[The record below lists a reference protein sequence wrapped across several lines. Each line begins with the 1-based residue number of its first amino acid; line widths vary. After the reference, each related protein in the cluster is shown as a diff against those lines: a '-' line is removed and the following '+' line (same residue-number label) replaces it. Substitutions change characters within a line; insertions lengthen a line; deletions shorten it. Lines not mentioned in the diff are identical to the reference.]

1 MQQRDVDVI
10 VIGAG
15 IIGCAVAFELAEA
28 GARVHVIDARA
39 VGAGA
44 SQASAGVL
52 APYLEGHGSPV
63 LRALGR
69 RSLDLYPGFVERVV
83 AAAGRPVEFERLG
96 TLEVAIS
103 AGEKA
108 RLERLAADSAADG
121 IATHWLEPR
130 VLADREPAL
139 GPHVV
144 GGLQTPLHAAVHVP
158 TLTAALVDA
167 AARRGTGMSTGLAVS
182 RLSADGEAV
191 AVHTADGVRRARH
204 VVMAA
209 GTWAPGL
216 VPAGSS
222 PLPVRPIRGQL
233 LHLAT
238 PPRTLRHV
246 VWGADVYLVPW
257 RDGTVFVGATSEDVG
272 FDERATASGVAS
284 LLDAAIA
291 LVPALAGATFLEARR
306 GLRPASPD
314 ELPFVGKSTVLSG
327 LIYAC
332 GHYRNGALL
341 APLTAALVA
350 GLVGGAAADA
360 ALTPLAPSRAGRL

>member
-1 MQQRDVDVI
+1 
-10 VIGAG
+10 
-15 IIGCAVAFELAEA
+15 
-28 GARVHVIDARA
+28 
-39 VGAGA
+39 
-44 SQASAGVL
+44 
-52 APYLEGHGSPV
+52 
-63 LRALGR
+63 
-69 RSLDLYPGFVERVV
+69 
-83 AAAGRPVEFERLG
+83 
-96 TLEVAIS
+96 
-103 AGEKA
+103 
-108 RLERLAADSAADG
+108 
-121 IATHWLEPR
+121 
-130 VLADREPAL
+130 
-139 GPHVV
+139 
-144 GGLQTPLHAAVHVP
+144 
-158 TLTAALVDA
+158 
-167 AARRGTGMSTGLAVS
+167 MSTGVAVS
-182 RLSADGEAV
+182 RLSAEGDGV

-209 GTWAPGL
+209 GTWAAGL

-246 VWGADVYLVPW
+246 VWGAHVYLVPW

-306 GLRPASPD
+306 GLRPASSD
-314 ELPFVGKSTVLSG
+314 ELPFIGRSAVLPG

-350 GLVGGAAADA
+350 GLVSGAAADA
-360 ALTPLAPSRAGRL
+360 ALAPLAPSRAGRL